1 MALLEI
7 NGLTKFF
14 GGLSAVA
21 DVSFDIKKGEILGL
35 IGPNGAGKTTM
46 FNLITGFIRPT
57 KGVVIFKGEDITGF
71 KPDKV
76 TLKGVAR
83 TFQLATFFGDM
94 TVLENVI
101 VALHLKTKKLL
112 PIYRQLIKTRHT
124 KALEKETVENAMNI
138 LEWLELTS
146 FSNEMAKNLP
156 HGFQRLLSIAI
167 VVAANPE
174 LILLDEVVSGMN
186 AEEIKKTMQILTQ
199 IHSEGKTFILIE
211 HNMRVAMNFCERFIV
226 LNYGKNIAEGSPE
239 EISNNEQ
246 VINAYLGSKKKYPK
260 RQ

>member
-1 MALLEI
+1 M
-7 NGLTKFF
+7 FCP
-14 GGLSAVA
+14 AVA
-21 DVSFDIKKGEILGL
+21 VVGECFFSIVFQSYLCIQFFVVSLRKVSFI
-35 IGPNGAGKTTM
+35 
-46 FNLITGFIRPT
+46 
-57 KGVVIFKGEDITGF
+57 
-71 KPDKV
+71 
-76 TLKGVAR
+76 
-83 TFQLATFFGDM
+83 
-94 TVLENVI
+94 
-101 VALHLKTKKLL
+101 H
-112 PIYRQLIKTRHT
+112 
-124 KALEKETVENAMNI
+124 
-138 LEWLELTS
+138 
-146 FSNEMAKNLP
+146 LP

-186 AEEIKKTMQILTQ
+186 AEEIKKTMQILSQ

-226 LNYGKNIAEGSPE
+226 LNYGKNIAEGSPK